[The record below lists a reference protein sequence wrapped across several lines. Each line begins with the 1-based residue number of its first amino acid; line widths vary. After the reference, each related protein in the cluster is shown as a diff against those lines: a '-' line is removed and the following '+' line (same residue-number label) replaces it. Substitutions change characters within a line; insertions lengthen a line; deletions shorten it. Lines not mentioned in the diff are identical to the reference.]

1 MFDSLKG
8 MAGLAGLLKDLPRIK
23 AKMEQVKQRL
33 GEQTVSAQTGG
44 GAVQVT
50 ANGLLRVVSLEFDQ
64 SLLRGLVDPADPDD
78 RALAEDLIVGAV
90 NTALERARE
99 MAQQQLVAAADELG
113 VPVPPGTIERLMSGE
128 AGDA

>member
-33 GEQTVSAQTGG
+33 GEQTVSAETGG

-90 NTALERARE
+90 NTALEKARE

-113 VPVPPGTIERLMSGE
+113 VPVPPGTIERLMSWE
-128 AGDA
+128 AEDA

>member
-44 GAVQVT
+44 GAMQVT
-50 ANGLLRVVSLEFDQ
+50 ANGLLRVVSLELDQ
-64 SLLRGLVDPADPDD
+64 SLLRGLVDPANPDD

-90 NTALERARE
+90 NTALQKARE